1 MSGSK
6 FTTAC
11 IVILSVIV
19 LVDHATPVHGQIVIV
34 NGPQKLKISFY
45 ISSLCKDSKR
55 FLTEKFYPVY
65 QELKDYLDVEFI
77 PWGKARRDAGGI
89 TCQFGEADCKANKIQ
104 SCALHLMGND
114 QDRQVEYLACEFV
127 NMFSTQ
133 GSYQCAEGAGL
144 SAREVQEC
152 AELGLGDALQ
162 RAAEQKTTTIP
173 MNFVPT
179 IVYGNHFDQQI
190 QDMAFADFRKTTC
203 AFLGAVCRA

>member
-6 FTTAC
+6 FITEC
-11 IVILSVIV
+11 VVILSIIV
-19 LVDHATPVHGQIVIV
+19 LLDNGTPVHGQQVIV

-77 PWGKARRDAGGI
+77 PWGKAKRDEEGI
-89 TCQFGEADCKANKIQ
+89 KCQFGEADCKANKIQ

-114 QDRQVEYLACEFV
+114 QERQVEYLACEFV

-133 GSYQCAEGAGL
+133 GSYQCAEGTGL
-144 SAREVQEC
+144 STPLVQEC

-162 RAAEQKTTTIP
+162 RVAEQKTATIT
-173 MNFVPT
+173 MIFVPT
-179 IVYGNHFDQQI
+179 IVYSDHYDQRI
-190 QDMAFADFRKTTC
+190 QDMAFTDFRKTTC
-203 AFLGAVCRA
+203 AFLGAVCRP